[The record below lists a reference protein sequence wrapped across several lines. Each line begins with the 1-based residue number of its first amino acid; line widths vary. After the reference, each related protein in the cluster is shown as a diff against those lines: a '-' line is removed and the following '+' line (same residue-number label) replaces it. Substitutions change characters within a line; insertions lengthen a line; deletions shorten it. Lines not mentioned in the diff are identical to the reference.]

1 MLHITIPAMD
11 QEWDEIN
18 EVFVTIPETHLQ
30 LEHSLISISKW
41 ESKFHKAFISD
52 KEKTKEELLYYIECM
67 TITQSVDEEVYKYI
81 PEEELKKIQDYIEDD
96 HTAVC
101 FCGLDLD
108 GNPKPGTKKEVITSE
123 VIYYYM
129 VALNIPF
136 ECQKWHLGRLMTLIK
151 VCNEKNKEAED
162 RAAGKKKKRLTIKE
176 QNDLARQYD
185 RINEERKRQLGVTG

>member
-1 MLHITIPAMD
+1 MLQITIPKKE
-11 QEWDEIN
+11 QEWDEKIA
-18 EVFVTIPETHLQ
+18 EFITIPETHLQ

-41 ESKFHKAFISD
+41 EAKYHKAFISD
-52 KEKTKEELLYYIECM
+52 KQKTNEELLYYIECM
-67 TITQSVDEEVYKYI
+67 TITQSVDPSIYRLI
-81 PEEELKKIQDYIEDD
+81 PESEIKRIQQYIEDD
-96 HTAVC
+96 HTATC
-101 FCGLDLD
+101 FVGLSLD
-108 GNPKPGTKKEVITSE
+108 GNESPGSKKEVITSE

-185 RINEERKRQLGVTG
+185 RINEERKRRLGVTG